1 MSALVPPGEP
11 GTVAVGVDLGGTGTR
26 IAALG
31 HDGAVLGHIT
41 SPTVTGIPPDQAI
54 AGLAQAIVTATAG
67 LVIRGIG
74 IGATGPVDAH
84 GVIRNP
90 ETLPA
95 FSDVEIT
102 SILSDRL
109 GTPCVIDND
118 AVTAAIGEHAYGAG
132 RGSTGLLVITLGT
145 GVGVAALIGGR
156 PVRGADG
163 CHPEAGH
170 IAVSGP
176 PAPCYCGLPTC
187 WEQLASRT
195 ALHQLAAGETDELA
209 EKARGGDAAA
219 AQVFDTYGE
228 RVGAG
233 LATLLTIFRPDRA
246 IIGGSAAQY
255 ADLFENG
262 LRRSL
267 NRAARYT
274 CTPALAT
281 AELGNLA
288 GAIGAAVIGRLGSQR

>member
-1 MSALVPPGEP
+1 MSTLLPSGEP
-11 GTVAVGVDLGGTGTR
+11 LEVSVGVDLGGTGTR
-26 IAALG
+26 IVALG
-31 HDGAVLGHIT
+31 HDGMVMHQAT
-41 SPTVTGIPPDQAI
+41 MPTAIGIPP
-54 AGLAQAIVTATAG
+54 AQAVSELADAIIAATAG
-67 LVIRGIG
+67 FEIRGIG
-74 IGATGPVDAH
+74 IGATGPVDTL
-84 GVIRNP
+84 GVIQNP

-95 FSDVEIT
+95 FTNVQIT
-102 SILSDRL
+102 SIISDRL
-109 GTPCVIDND
+109 GVPCVIDND

-132 RGSTGLLVITLGT
+132 RDSTGLLVITLGT
-145 GVGVAALIGGR
+145 GVGVAALIRGR

-195 ALHQLAAGETDELA
+195 ALEHLAAGDIHERA
-209 EKARGGDAAA
+209 GKARGGDTAAS
-219 AQVFDTYGE
+219 QVFDTYGE

-233 LATLLTIFRPDRA
+233 LTTLLTIFRPDRV
-246 IIGGSAAQY
+246 IIGGGAAQY

-262 LRRSL
+262 LHRSL
-267 NRAARYT
+267 HRAARYT

-288 GAIGAAVIGRLGSQR
+288 GAVGAAVIARVGSHR

>member
-11 GTVAVGVDLGGTGTR
+11 GTVTVGVDLGGTGTR
-26 IAALG
+26 IVALG
-31 HDGAVLGHIT
+31 TDGVVLRHIT
-41 SPTVTGIPPDQAI
+41 RPTATGIPAAQAI
-54 AGLAQAIVTATAG
+54 ADLADALITATAG
-67 LVIRGIG
+67 LEIRGIG
-74 IGATGPVDAH
+74 IGATGPVDAQ

-95 FSDVEIT
+95 FSNVEIA
-102 SILSDRL
+102 SILRDHL
-109 GTPCVIDND
+109 GAPCVIDND

-132 RGSTGLLVITLGT
+132 RGSAGLLVITLGT
-145 GVGVAALIGGR
+145 GVGVAALIRGR

-195 ALHQLAAGETDELA
+195 ALEHLAAGEIDELA
-209 EKARGGDAAA
+209 AKARGGDTAAS
-219 AQVFDTYGE
+219 QVFDTYGE
-228 RVGAG
+228 RVGVG
-233 LATLLTIFRPDRA
+233 LATLLTIFRPDRV
-246 IIGGSAAQY
+246 IIGGSAAQC

-262 LRRSL
+262 LHRSL

-274 CTPALAT
+274 CAPALAT

-288 GAIGAAVIGRLGSQR
+288 GAVGAAVIARVGAQR

>member
-1 MSALVPPGEP
+1 MSAFVPPGEP
-11 GTVAVGVDLGGTGTR
+11 GTVTVGVDLGGTGTR
-26 IAALG
+26 IAALSN
-31 HDGAVLGHIT
+31 DGVVLRHIT
-41 SPTVTGIPPDQAI
+41 SPTVTGIPPAQAI
-54 AGLAQAIVTATAG
+54 AGLAHAIVTATAG
-67 LVIRGIG
+67 LVVSGIG

-90 ETLPA
+90 DTLPA

-109 GTPCVIDND
+109 GEPCVIDND

-132 RGSTGLLVITLGT
+132 RDSTGLLVITLGT
-145 GVGVAALIGGR
+145 GVGVAALIRGQ

-176 PAPCYCGLPTC
+176 LAPCYCGLPTC

-195 ALHQLAAGETDELA
+195 ALHQLAAGETGELA
-209 EKARGGDAAA
+209 EKARGGGTAAS
-219 AQVFDTYGE
+219 QVFDTYGE
-228 RVGAG
+228 RVGVG
-233 LATLLTIFRPDRA
+233 LATLLTIFRPDRV

-262 LRRSL
+262 LHRSL
-267 NRAARYT
+267 NRAASYT

-288 GAIGAAVIGRLGSQR
+288 GAVGAAVIGRAGSRR

>member
-1 MSALVPPGEP
+1 M
-11 GTVAVGVDLGGTGTR
+11 
-26 IAALG
+26 
-31 HDGAVLGHIT
+31 
-41 SPTVTGIPPDQAI
+41 
-54 AGLAQAIVTATAG
+54 
-67 LVIRGIG
+67 
-74 IGATGPVDAH
+74 DAR

-95 FSDVEIT
+95 FSNVEIT

-109 GTPCVIDND
+109 GAPCVIDND

-132 RGSTGLLVITLGT
+132 RGSAGLLVITLGT
-145 GVGVAALIGGR
+145 GVGVAALIRGQ

-195 ALHQLAAGETDELA
+195 ALHQLAAGEIHELA
-209 EKARGGDAAA
+209 GKARGGDTAAS
-219 AQVFDTYGE
+219 QVFDTYGE

-233 LATLLTIFRPDRA
+233 LTTLLTIFRPDRV

-255 ADLFENG
+255 ADLFEHG
-262 LRRSL
+262 LHQSL

-274 CTPALAT
+274 RTPALAT

-288 GAIGAAVIGRLGSQR
+288 GAIGAAVIGRLGRQR

>member
-11 GTVAVGVDLGGTGTR
+11 GTVTVGVDLGGTGTR
-26 IAALG
+26 IATLG
-31 HDGAVLGHIT
+31 NDGVVLRHIT
-41 SPTVTGIPPDQAI
+41 MPTATGIPPTQAI
-54 AGLAQAIVTATAG
+54 ADLARAIITATAE
-67 LVIRGIG
+67 LEIQGIG
-74 IGATGPVDAH
+74 IGATGPVDAR

-95 FSDVEIT
+95 FSNVEIT

-109 GTPCVIDND
+109 GAPCVIDND

-132 RGSTGLLVITLGT
+132 RDSTGLLVITLGT
-145 GVGVAALIGGR
+145 GVGVAALVRGR

-176 PAPCYCGLPTC
+176 PASCYCGLPTC

-195 ALHQLAAGETDELA
+195 ALHQLAVGEIHELA
-209 EKARGGDAAA
+209 GKARGGDTAAS
-219 AQVFDTYGE
+219 QVFDTYGE

-233 LATLLTIFRPDRA
+233 LTTLLTIFRPDRV
-246 IIGGSAAQY
+246 ILGGSAAQY
-255 ADLFENG
+255 ADLFEHG
-262 LRRSL
+262 LHQSL

-274 CTPALAT
+274 QTPALAT

-288 GAIGAAVIGRLGSQR
+288 GAIGAAVIGRLGRQR

>member
-1 MSALVPPGEP
+1 MSALLPSAEP
-11 GTVAVGVDLGGTGTR
+11 AAVTVGVDLGGTGTR

-31 HDGAVLGHIT
+31 HDGVVLRHVT
-41 SPTVTGIPPDQAI
+41 TPTATGIPPAQAI
-54 AGLAQAIVTATAG
+54 ADLAHVITAATAD
-67 LVIRGIG
+67 LEIQGIG

-109 GTPCVIDND
+109 GAPCVIDND

-132 RGSTGLLVITLGT
+132 RDSTGLLVITLGT
-145 GVGVAALIGGR
+145 GVGVAALIRGR

-176 PAPCYCGLPTC
+176 LAPCYCGLPTC

-195 ALHQLAAGETDELA
+195 ALHQLAAGQIDELA
-209 EKARGGDAAA
+209 AKARGGDTAASE
-219 AQVFDTYGE
+219 VFDTYGE
-228 RVGAG
+228 RVGVG
-233 LATLLTIFRPDRA
+233 LATLLTIFRPDRV
-246 IIGGSAAQY
+246 IIGGGAAQY
-255 ADLFENG
+255 ADLFEHG

-288 GAIGAAVIGRLGSQR
+288 GAVGAAVIGRVGSQR

>member
-11 GTVAVGVDLGGTGTR
+11 GTVTVGVDLGGTGTR
-26 IAALG
+26 IA
-31 HDGAVLGHIT
+31 VLGNDGVVVRHVT
-41 SPTVTGIPPDQAI
+41 RPTATGIPPAQAI
-54 AGLAQAIVTATAG
+54 ADLAHAITTATAD
-67 LVIRGIG
+67 LEIRGIG

-102 SILSDRL
+102 SILSGRL
-109 GTPCVIDND
+109 GAPCVIDND

-132 RGSTGLLVITLGT
+132 RDSAGLLVITLGT
-145 GVGVAALIGGR
+145 GVGVAALVRGR

-195 ALHQLAAGETDELA
+195 ALHQLAAGEIGELA
-209 EKARGGDAAA
+209 GKARGGDTAAG
-219 AQVFDTYGE
+219 QVFDTYGE

-233 LATLLTIFRPDRA
+233 LATLLTIFRPDRV
-246 IIGGSAAQY
+246 ILGGSAAQY
-255 ADLFENG
+255 ADLFEHG
-262 LRRSL
+262 LHQSL
-267 NRAARYT
+267 NRAAMYT
-274 CTPALAT
+274 RTPALVT

-288 GAIGAAVIGRLGSQR
+288 GAIGAAVIGRLGRQL

>member
-1 MSALVPPGEP
+1 MSGLVPPGEP
-11 GTVAVGVDLGGTGTR
+11 GTVTVGVDLGGTGTR

-31 HDGAVLGHIT
+31 NDGVVLRHIT
-41 SPTVTGIPPDQAI
+41 RPTATGIQVAQAI
-54 AGLAQAIVTATAG
+54 ADLADMIVTATAG
-67 LVIRGIG
+67 LEIRGIG
-74 IGATGPVDAH
+74 IGATGPVDAQ

-90 ETLPA
+90 ETLTA
-95 FSDVEIT
+95 FSNVEIA
-102 SILSDRL
+102 SILSDHL
-109 GTPCVIDND
+109 GAPCVIDND

-132 RGSTGLLVITLGT
+132 RGSAGLLVITLGT
-145 GVGVAALIGGR
+145 GVGVAALIRGQ

-187 WEQLASRT
+187 WEQLASRA
-195 ALHQLAAGETDELA
+195 ALHQLAAGEIHELA
-209 EKARGGDAAA
+209 GKARGGDTAAS
-219 AQVFDTYGE
+219 QVFDTYGE

-233 LATLLTIFRPDRA
+233 LTTLLTIFRPDRV

-255 ADLFENG
+255 ADLFEHG
-262 LRRSL
+262 LHQGL
-267 NRAARYT
+267 NRAAMYT
-274 CTPALAT
+274 RTPALAT

-288 GAIGAAVIGRLGSQR
+288 GAIGAAVIGRLGRQR

>member
-11 GTVAVGVDLGGTGTR
+11 GTVTVGIDLGGTGTR
-26 IAALG
+26 IA
-31 HDGAVLGHIT
+31 VLDNYGVVLRHIT
-41 SPTVTGIPPDQAI
+41 TPTATGISP
-54 AGLAQAIVTATAG
+54 AQAISDLADAIIKATAG
-67 LVIRGIG
+67 LEIQGIG

-95 FSDVEIT
+95 FSNVQIAR
-102 SILSDRL
+102 ILSGRL
-109 GTPCVIDND
+109 GASCVIDND

-132 RGSTGLLVITLGT
+132 RDSTGLLVITLGT
-145 GVGVAALIGGR
+145 GVGVAALTRGR

-176 PAPCYCGLPTC
+176 SAPCYCGLPTC

-195 ALHQLAAGETDELA
+195 ALDQLAAGEIDELA
-209 EKARGGDAAA
+209 GKARAGDTAA
-219 AQVFDTYGE
+219 AQVFDIYGR
-228 RVGAG
+228 RVGVG
-233 LATLLTIFRPDRA
+233 LMTLLTIFRPDRV
-246 IIGGSAAQY
+246 IVGGSAAQY
-255 ADLFENG
+255 ADLFEHG
-262 LRRSL
+262 LHQSL
-267 NRAARYT
+267 NRAAMYT

-288 GAIGAAVIGRLGSQR
+288 GAIGAAVLGRQR

>member
-11 GTVAVGVDLGGTGTR
+11 GTVTVGVDLGGTGTR

-31 HDGAVLGHIT
+31 DDGVVLSHIT
-41 SPTVTGIPPDQAI
+41 TPTATGVPPSQAI
-54 AGLAQAIVTATAG
+54 ADLAHAIITATAE
-67 LVIRGIG
+67 LEIQGIG

-95 FSDVEIT
+95 FSNVEIT

-109 GTPCVIDND
+109 GAPCVIDND

-145 GVGVAALIGGR
+145 GVGVAALIHGR

-170 IAVSGP
+170 ITVSGP

-195 ALHQLAAGETDELA
+195 ALHQLAAGEINELA
-209 EKARGGDAAA
+209 GKARGGDPAAS
-219 AQVFDTYGE
+219 QVFDTYGE
-228 RVGAG
+228 RVGIG
-233 LATLLTIFRPDRA
+233 LTTLLTIFRPDRV
-246 IIGGSAAQY
+246 ILGGSAAQY

-262 LRRSL
+262 LHQSL

-288 GAIGAAVIGRLGSQR
+288 GAIGAAVIGRLSRQR

>member
-1 MSALVPPGEP
+1 MSALLPSAEP
-11 GTVAVGVDLGGTGTR
+11 AAVTVGVDLGGTGTR

-31 HDGAVLGHIT
+31 HDGVVLRHVT
-41 SPTVTGIPPDQAI
+41 TPTATGIPPAQAI
-54 AGLAQAIVTATAG
+54 ADLAHAITTATAD
-67 LVIRGIG
+67 LEIQGIG

-95 FSDVEIT
+95 FSDVDIT

-109 GTPCVIDND
+109 GQPCVIDND

-132 RGSTGLLVITLGT
+132 RDNTGLLVITLGT
-145 GVGVAALIGGR
+145 GVGVAALIRGR

-195 ALHQLAAGETDELA
+195 ALHQLAAGEIDELA
-209 EKARGGDAAA
+209 GKARGGDTAAS
-219 AQVFDTYGE
+219 QVFDTYGE
-228 RVGAG
+228 RVGVG
-233 LATLLTIFRPDRA
+233 LATLLTIFRPDRV
-246 IIGGSAAQY
+246 IIGGGAAPY
-255 ADLFENG
+255 ADLFENS

-288 GAIGAAVIGRLGSQR
+288 GAVGAAVIGHVGSQR

>member
-1 MSALVPPGEP
+1 MTALLPPAEP
-11 GTVAVGVDLGGTGTR
+11 VAVTVGVDLGGTGTR

-31 HDGAVLGHIT
+31 HDGVVLRHIT
-41 SPTVTGIPPDQAI
+41 TPTATGIPPAQAI
-54 AGLAQAIVTATAG
+54 ADLAQAITTATAD
-67 LVIRGIG
+67 LEIQGIG

-109 GTPCVIDND
+109 GDPCVIDND

-132 RGSTGLLVITLGT
+132 RDSAGLLVITLGT
-145 GVGVAALIGGR
+145 GVGVAALVRGR

-195 ALHQLAAGETDELA
+195 ALHQLAAGEIGELA
-209 EKARGGDAAA
+209 GKARGGDTAAG
-219 AQVFDTYGE
+219 QVFDTYGE
-228 RVGAG
+228 RVGVG
-233 LATLLTIFRPDRA
+233 LATLLTIFRPDRV
-246 IIGGSAAQY
+246 ILGGSAAQY

-262 LRRSL
+262 LHRSL
-267 NRAARYT
+267 DRAARYT

-288 GAIGAAVIGRLGSQR
+288 GAVGAAVMGRVGSQR

>member
-11 GTVAVGVDLGGTGTR
+11 GTVTVGVDLGGTGTR
-26 IAALG
+26 IATLG
-31 HDGAVLGHIT
+31 NDGVVLRHIT
-41 SPTVTGIPPDQAI
+41 MPTATGIPPTQAI
-54 AGLAQAIVTATAG
+54 ADLARAIITATAE
-67 LVIRGIG
+67 LEIQGIG
-74 IGATGPVDAH
+74 IGATGPVDAR

-95 FSDVEIT
+95 FSNVEIT

-109 GTPCVIDND
+109 GAPCVIDND

-132 RGSTGLLVITLGT
+132 RDSTGLLVITLGT
-145 GVGVAALIGGR
+145 GVGVAALVRGR

-176 PAPCYCGLPTC
+176 PASCYCGLPTC

-195 ALHQLAAGETDELA
+195 ALHQLAVGEIHELA
-209 EKARGGDAAA
+209 GKARGGDTAAS
-219 AQVFDTYGE
+219 QVFDTYGE

-233 LATLLTIFRPDRA
+233 LMTLLTIFRPDRV
-246 IIGGSAAQY
+246 ILGGSAAQY
-255 ADLFENG
+255 ADLFEHG
-262 LRRSL
+262 LHQSL

-274 CTPALAT
+274 QTPALAT

-288 GAIGAAVIGRLGSQR
+288 GAIGAAVIGRLGRQR

>member
-11 GTVAVGVDLGGTGTR
+11 GTVTVGVDLGGTGTR
-26 IAALG
+26 IATLG
-31 HDGAVLGHIT
+31 NDGVVLRHIT
-41 SPTVTGIPPDQAI
+41 MPTATGIPPTQA
-54 AGLAQAIVTATAG
+54 LARAIITATAE
-67 LVIRGIG
+67 LEIQGIG
-74 IGATGPVDAH
+74 IGATGPVDAR

-95 FSDVEIT
+95 FSNVEIT

-109 GTPCVIDND
+109 GAPCVIDND

-132 RGSTGLLVITLGT
+132 RDSTGLLVITLGT
-145 GVGVAALIGGR
+145 GVGVAALVRGR

-176 PAPCYCGLPTC
+176 PASCYCGLPTC

-195 ALHQLAAGETDELA
+195 ALHQLAVGEIHELA
-209 EKARGGDAAA
+209 GKARGGDTAAS
-219 AQVFDTYGE
+219 QVFDTYGE

-233 LATLLTIFRPDRA
+233 LTTLLTIFRPDRV
-246 IIGGSAAQY
+246 ILGGSAAQY
-255 ADLFENG
+255 ADLFEHG
-262 LRRSL
+262 LHQSL

-274 CTPALAT
+274 QTPALAT

-288 GAIGAAVIGRLGSQR
+288 GAIGAAVIGRLGRQR

>member
-11 GTVAVGVDLGGTGTR
+11 GTVTVGVDLGGTGTR
-26 IAALG
+26 IA
-31 HDGAVLGHIT
+31 VLGNDGVVVRHVT
-41 SPTVTGIPPDQAI
+41 RPTATGIPAAQAI
-54 AGLAQAIVTATAG
+54 ADLADSIITATAG
-67 LVIRGIG
+67 LEIRGIG
-74 IGATGPVDAH
+74 IGATGPVDAR

-90 ETLPA
+90 ETLLA
-95 FSDVEIT
+95 FSNVEIT
-102 SILSDRL
+102 SILSGRL
-109 GTPCVIDND
+109 GAPCVIDND

-132 RGSTGLLVITLGT
+132 RGSAGLLVITLGT
-145 GVGVAALIGGR
+145 GVGVAALIRGQ

-195 ALHQLAAGETDELA
+195 ALPQLAAGEIHELA
-209 EKARGGDAAA
+209 GKARGGDTAASR
-219 AQVFDTYGE
+219 VFDTYGE
-228 RVGAG
+228 RVGGG
-233 LATLLTIFRPDRA
+233 LTTLLTIFRPDRV

-255 ADLFENG
+255 ADLFEHG
-262 LRRSL
+262 LHQSL
-267 NRAARYT
+267 NRAAMYT
-274 CTPALAT
+274 RTPALVT

-288 GAIGAAVIGRLGSQR
+288 GAIGAAVIGRLGRQL

>member
-1 MSALVPPGEP
+1 MSALIPSAEP
-11 GTVAVGVDLGGTGTR
+11 AVVTVGVDLGGTGTR

-31 HDGAVLGHIT
+31 SDGVVLRHVT
-41 SPTVTGIPPDQAI
+41 TPTATGIPPAQAI
-54 AGLAQAIVTATAG
+54 ADLADAITTATAD
-67 LVIRGIG
+67 LEIQGIG

-109 GTPCVIDND
+109 GEPCVIDND

-132 RGSTGLLVITLGT
+132 RDSTGLLVITLGT
-145 GVGVAALIGGR
+145 GVGVAALIRGR

-195 ALHQLAAGETDELA
+195 ALHELAAGEIDELA
-209 EKARGGDAAA
+209 GKARGGDTAAS
-219 AQVFDTYGE
+219 QVFDTYGE
-228 RVGAG
+228 RVGVG
-233 LATLLTIFRPDRA
+233 LATLLTIFRPDRV

-262 LRRSL
+262 LQHSL

-288 GAIGAAVIGRLGSQR
+288 GAVGAAVIGRVGSQR

>member
-11 GTVAVGVDLGGTGTR
+11 GTVTVGVDLGGTGTR
-26 IAALG
+26 IATLG
-31 HDGAVLGHIT
+31 NDGVVLRHIT
-41 SPTVTGIPPDQAI
+41 MPTATGIPPTQAI
-54 AGLAQAIVTATAG
+54 ADLARAIITATAE
-67 LVIRGIG
+67 LEIQGIG
-74 IGATGPVDAH
+74 IGATGPVDAR

-95 FSDVEIT
+95 FSNVEIT
-102 SILSDRL
+102 SILRDRL
-109 GTPCVIDND
+109 GAPCVIDND

-132 RGSTGLLVITLGT
+132 RDSPGLLVITLGT
-145 GVGVAALIGGR
+145 GVGVAALIRGR

-195 ALHQLAAGETDELA
+195 ALHQLAAGEIDELA
-209 EKARGGDAAA
+209 AKARAGDTAAS
-219 AQVFDTYGE
+219 QVFDTYGE
-228 RVGAG
+228 RVGVG
-233 LATLLTIFRPDRA
+233 LATLLTIFRPDRV
-246 IIGGSAAQY
+246 ILGGSAAQY
-255 ADLFENG
+255 ADLFEHG
-262 LRRSL
+262 LHQSL

-274 CTPALAT
+274 QTPALAT

-288 GAIGAAVIGRLGSQR
+288 GAIGAAVIGRLGRQR

>member
-11 GTVAVGVDLGGTGTR
+11 GTVTVGVDLGGTGTR
-26 IAALG
+26 IVALG
-31 HDGAVLGHIT
+31 NDGVVLRHIT
-41 SPTVTGIPPDQAI
+41 MPTATGIPPTQAI
-54 AGLAQAIVTATAG
+54 ADLAHAIITATAE
-67 LVIRGIG
+67 LEIQGIG
-74 IGATGPVDAH
+74 IGATGPVDAR

-95 FSDVEIT
+95 FSNVEIT

-109 GTPCVIDND
+109 GAPCVIDNN

-132 RGSTGLLVITLGT
+132 RGSAGLLVITLGT
-145 GVGVAALIGGR
+145 GVGVAALIRGQ

-195 ALHQLAAGETDELA
+195 ALHQLAAGEIHELA
-209 EKARGGDAAA
+209 GKARGGDTAAS
-219 AQVFDTYGE
+219 QVFDTYGE

-233 LATLLTIFRPDRA
+233 LTTLLTIFRPDRV
-246 IIGGSAAQY
+246 ILGGSAAQY
-255 ADLFENG
+255 ADLFEHG
-262 LRRSL
+262 LHQSL

-274 CTPALAT
+274 RTPALAT

-288 GAIGAAVIGRLGSQR
+288 GAIGAAVIGRLGRQR

>member
-1 MSALVPPGEP
+1 MSALLPSAEP
-11 GTVAVGVDLGGTGTR
+11 AVVTVGVDLGGTGTR
-26 IAALG
+26 IATLG
-31 HDGAVLGHIT
+31 NDGVVLRHIT
-41 SPTVTGIPPDQAI
+41 MPTATGIPVAQAI
-54 AGLAQAIVTATAG
+54 ADLADMIVTATAG
-67 LVIRGIG
+67 LEIGGIG
-74 IGATGPVDAH
+74 IGATGPVDAQ

-95 FSDVEIT
+95 FSNVEIA

-109 GTPCVIDND
+109 GAPCVIDND

-132 RGSTGLLVITLGT
+132 RDSTGLLVITLGT
-145 GVGVAALIGGR
+145 GVGVAALIRGR

-176 PAPCYCGLPTC
+176 PASCYCGLPTC

-195 ALHQLAAGETDELA
+195 ALHQLAVGEIHELA
-209 EKARGGDAAA
+209 GKARGGDTAAS
-219 AQVFDTYGE
+219 QVFDTYGE

-233 LATLLTIFRPDRA
+233 LTTLLTIFRPDRV

-255 ADLFENG
+255 ADLFEHG
-262 LRRSL
+262 LHQSL
-267 NRAARYT
+267 NRAAMYT
-274 CTPALAT
+274 RTPALVT

-288 GAIGAAVIGRLGSQR
+288 GAIGAAVIGRLGKQR

>member
-1 MSALVPPGEP
+1 MSALLPSAEP
-11 GTVAVGVDLGGTGTR
+11 VAVTVGVDLGGTGTR

-31 HDGAVLGHIT
+31 HDGVVLRHVT
-41 SPTVTGIPPDQAI
+41 TPTATGIPPTQAI
-54 AGLAQAIVTATAG
+54 ADLAHAITTATAD
-67 LVIRGIG
+67 LKIRGIG

-84 GVIRNP
+84 GVIRNL

-95 FSDVEIT
+95 FSNVEIT

-109 GTPCVIDND
+109 GEPCVIDND

-145 GVGVAALIGGR
+145 GVGVAALIRGR

-187 WEQLASRT
+187 WEQLASRI
-195 ALHQLAAGETDELA
+195 ALHQLAAGEIEELA
-209 EKARGGDAAA
+209 AKARGGDTAASR
-219 AQVFDTYGE
+219 VFHTYGE
-228 RVGAG
+228 RVGVG
-233 LATLLTIFRPDRA
+233 LATLLTIFRPDRV

-255 ADLFENG
+255 ADLFETG
-262 LRRSL
+262 LHRSL
-267 NRAARYT
+267 DRAARYT

-288 GAIGAAVIGRLGSQR
+288 GAVGAAVIGRVGSHR

>member
-1 MSALVPPGEP
+1 MSALVPPSEP
-11 GTVAVGVDLGGTGTR
+11 GTVTVGVDLGGTGTR

-31 HDGAVLGHIT
+31 NDGVVVRHVT
-41 SPTVTGIPPDQAI
+41 RPTATGIPAAQAI
-54 AGLAQAIVTATAG
+54 ADLADSIVTATAG
-67 LVIRGIG
+67 LEIRGIG
-74 IGATGPVDAH
+74 IGATGPVDAR

-90 ETLPA
+90 ETLLA
-95 FSDVEIT
+95 FSNVEIA

-109 GTPCVIDND
+109 GAPCVIDND

-132 RGSTGLLVITLGT
+132 RGSAGLLVITLGT
-145 GVGVAALIGGR
+145 GVGVAALIRGQ

-195 ALHQLAAGETDELA
+195 ALHQLAVGEIHELA
-209 EKARGGDAAA
+209 GKARGGDTAAS
-219 AQVFDTYGE
+219 QVFDTYGE
-228 RVGAG
+228 RVGGG
-233 LATLLTIFRPDRA
+233 LTTLLTIFRPDRV
-246 IIGGSAAQY
+246 ILGGNAAQY
-255 ADLFENG
+255 ADLFEHG
-262 LRRSL
+262 LNQSL
-267 NRAARYT
+267 NRAAMYT
-274 CTPALAT
+274 RTPALAT

-288 GAIGAAVIGRLGSQR
+288 GAIGAAEIGRLGRQR

>member
-11 GTVAVGVDLGGTGTR
+11 GTVTVGVDLGGTGTR
-26 IAALG
+26 IATLG
-31 HDGAVLGHIT
+31 NDGVVLRHIT
-41 SPTVTGIPPDQAI
+41 MPTATGIPPTQAI
-54 AGLAQAIVTATAG
+54 ADLARAIITATAE
-67 LVIRGIG
+67 LEIQGIG
-74 IGATGPVDAH
+74 IGATGPVDAR

-95 FSDVEIT
+95 FSNVEIT

-109 GTPCVIDND
+109 GAPCVIDND

-132 RGSTGLLVITLGT
+132 RDSSGLLVITLGT
-145 GVGVAALIGGR
+145 GVGVAALVRGR

-176 PAPCYCGLPTC
+176 PASCYCGLPTC

-195 ALHQLAAGETDELA
+195 ALHQLAVGEIHELA
-209 EKARGGDAAA
+209 GKARGGDTAAS
-219 AQVFDTYGE
+219 QVFDTYGE

-233 LATLLTIFRPDRA
+233 LTTLLTIFRPDRV
-246 IIGGSAAQY
+246 ILGGSAAQY
-255 ADLFENG
+255 ADLFEHG
-262 LRRSL
+262 LHQSL

-274 CTPALAT
+274 QTPALAT

-288 GAIGAAVIGRLGSQR
+288 GAIGAAVIGRLGRQR